1 MVNNSMVID
10 KRSFSQD
17 WVDPNCQ
24 SENSDTTKGLWRKGV
39 LVQIQ
44 GGIWSMEA
52 RLNPSDIDVEPS
64 QIPQFA
70 KLGKKRLLDQKNKNA
85 FLNIIGKARSAAERF
100 GFPFVLTGSY
110 FIPFG
115 NIDRLKDIIA
125 KQQEQF
131 NSEAD
136 RFVASYADKIGDYL
150 DSFSPEHRERLE
162 PHYPSPEKLRRTF
175 KFNAVYYVVSMSQMI
190 SESVDADD
198 MYLNWAVDSM
208 NTLRSEA
215 RDVANAVQ
223 KANAE
228 GSLDGRTMRRVQTLI
243 DRLQNMDILED
254 SSLRGAALALAT
266 DVSSET
272 AEALKEAAAN
282 VSTGRVRAVFLD

>member
-1 MVNNSMVID
+1 M
-10 KRSFSQD
+10 
-17 WVDPNCQ
+17 
-24 SENSDTTKGLWRKGV
+24 
-39 LVQIQ
+39 
-44 GGIWSMEA
+44 
-52 RLNPSDIDVEPS
+52 
-64 QIPQFA
+64 
-70 KLGKKRLLDQKNKNA
+70 
-85 FLNIIGKARSAAERF
+85 
-100 GFPFVLTGSY
+100 
-110 FIPFG
+110 
-115 NIDRLKDIIA
+115 
-125 KQQEQF
+125 
-131 NSEAD
+131 
-136 RFVASYADKIGDYL
+136 

-162 PHYPSPEKLRRTF
+162 PHYPSPEKHRRTF

-228 GSLDGRTMRRVQTLI
+228 GSLAGRTMRRVQTLI

-272 AEALKEAAAN
+272 AEALKEAATN
-282 VSTGRVRAVFLD
+282 VGVGQVRAILLD